1 MLELNKW
8 RTSHANSG
16 CESQDELQSVEEE
29 GGKYEEYKMEV
40 RDMMSMLIIYM

>member
-1 MLELNKW
+1 MFQLNKW
-8 RTSHANSG
+8 RTLHVYSG
-16 CESQDELQSVEEE
+16 GESQDELQSVEEE